1 MPTMCAFGPCGFAGL
16 ASHAGAQCVRDGG
29 LALQKRVVELGS
41 ASCTAVRARCAAPSS
56 PSVCSSRKGVWSAP
70 TSSSPVVAIPENW
83 GAKDDP
89 RIATQAEVDAT
100 WWRAFGDPTLEQLV
114 QMAYHQN
121 LPLQIAGLRIVEARA
136 QLGISIGKQ
145 WPQVQ
150 EAFGSATAVG
160 LSSSMPNTAAL
171 PNFVPRYGDYQVGF
185 DAAWELDFWG
195 KYRRGVRADAAA
207 ALASVADYYSALVS
221 LTAEVVRAYVSIR
234 TTETLIGEA
243 RDNVRVQE
251 DGLAIA
257 TSRFQNGATSEL
269 DPAQAATLLE
279 STRATMPPLQAT
291 LEQGR
296 NALCTL
302 LGMQPGSLDSL
313 LATGAKKV
321 PVVPTRVAVGM
332 PADMLRRR
340 PDVRSAELH
349 AAAQCER
356 IGIAK
361 ADYYPSFSI
370 AGVLG
375 LETTSTAQGLA
386 AINAGSIFYSVG
398 PQIHWSF
405 LNYGRI
411 TNNVRVQD
419 ARFQELLVEYQ
430 NTILTAVHEVE
441 DALSG
446 FLNAQNAIAPNEK
459 AVVTARRSLELAISQ
474 YREGSADY
482 QRVLDSE
489 HALLQQEQSL
499 TQASSSIATNLVA
512 LYKALGGGW
521 QLEQGRSVVPDHT
534 RREMEKRTNWGGMLK
549 QSVEH

>member
-1 MPTMCAFGPCGFAGL
+1 MTRSTLFVLGTLFFAQGCLVGPDFKKPA
-16 ASHAGAQCVRDGG
+16 
-29 LALQKRVVELGS
+29 VV
-41 ASCTAVRARCAAPSS
+41 V
-56 PSVCSSRKGVWSAP
+56 
-70 TSSSPVVAIPENW
+70 PENW
-83 GAKDDP
+83 GAKNDP
-89 RIATQAEVDAT
+89 RIATQTDIDAD

-121 LPLQIAGLRIVEARA
+121 LPLQVAGLRIVEARA
-136 QLGISIGKQ
+136 QLGIAYGRL

-150 EAFGSATAVG
+150 EAFASGTAVG
-160 LSSSMPNTAAL
+160 LSSSTPNG
-171 PNFVPRYGDYQVGF
+171 PQFPGWVNRFGDYQVGF

-207 ALASVADYYSALVS
+207 ALASMADYYSALVS
-221 LTAEVVRAYVSIR
+221 LTAEVVRSYVTIR
-234 TTETLIGEA
+234 TTEMLITEA
-243 RDNVRVQE
+243 NDNVRVQE
-251 DGLAIA
+251 GALAVA
-257 TSRFQNGATSEL
+257 KSRFENGATSEL
-269 DPAQAATLLE
+269 DPTQAATILE
-279 STRATMPPLQAT
+279 STRATIPPLQAA
-291 LEQGR
+291 LEQTR

-302 LGMQPGSLDSL
+302 LGVHPGSLDSL
-313 LATGAKKV
+313 LATGPKKV
-321 PVVPTRVAVGM
+321 PIAPTRVAVGM

-340 PDVRSAELH
+340 PDIRSAELH

-375 LETTSTAQGLA
+375 LETTSSAQGLA
-386 AINAGSIFYSVG
+386 AITGDSIFYSVG
-398 PQIHWSF
+398 PQVHWSF

-419 ARFQELLVEYQ
+419 AKFQELLVEYQ
-430 NTILTAVHEVE
+430 NTVLVAVREVE

-446 FLNAQNAIAPNEK
+446 FLNAQDAIAPSEK
-459 AVVTARRSLELAISQ
+459 AVATAQRALELAISQ

-489 HALLQQEQSL
+489 HALLQQQQNL

-521 QLEQGRSVVPDHT
+521 HVEQGKKVVTDQT
-534 RREMEKRTNWGGMLK
+534 RREMEKRTGWGDMLK
-549 QSVEH
+549 PAEKH

>member
-1 MPTMCAFGPCGFAGL
+1 MLRRTLF
-16 ASHAGAQCVRDGG
+16 V
-29 LALQKRVVELGS
+29 LGS
-41 ASCTAVRARCAAPSS
+41 MLFAQACLVGPDF
-56 PSVCSSRKGVWSAP
+56 KH
-70 TSSSPVVAIPENW
+70 PVVAIPQNW

-89 RIATQAEVDAT
+89 RIATQTEIDAS

-114 QMAYHQN
+114 QMAYNQN
-121 LPLQIAGLRIVEARA
+121 LPLQVAGLRIVEARA
-136 QLGISIGKQ
+136 QLGISVGKQ

-160 LSSSMPNTAAL
+160 LSKSVPLADTV
-171 PNFVPRYGDYQVGF
+171 PNFVNRYGDYQVGF

-195 KYRRGVRADAAA
+195 KYRRGVRADAAS
-207 ALASVADYYSALVS
+207 ALASLADYYSALVS

-234 TTETLIGEA
+234 TSEMLIAEA
-243 RDNVRVQE
+243 RDNVRIQE
-251 DGLAIA
+251 DAYEIA
-257 TSRFQNGATSEL
+257 KSRFQNGATSEL
-269 DPAQAATLLE
+269 DPTQALTVLE
-279 STRATMPPLQAT
+279 STRASIPPLQAT
-291 LEQGR
+291 LDQAR

-302 LGMQPGSLDSL
+302 LGVHPGSLDGVIASGPKRIPI
-313 LATGAKKV
+313 A
-321 PVVPTRVAVGM
+321 PPRVAVGM

-340 PDVRSAELH
+340 PDVRSAEFN

-375 LETTSTAQGLA
+375 LETTSTAAGMA
-386 AINAGSIFYSVG
+386 PINADSLFYSVG
-398 PQIHWSF
+398 PQVHWSF

-419 ARFQELLVEYQ
+419 AKFQELLVQYQ
-430 NTILTAVHEVE
+430 NTVLVAVREVE

-446 FLNAQNAIAPNEK
+446 FLNAQDAIAPNQK
-459 AVVTARRSLELAISQ
+459 ALATAQRALELAISQ

-489 HALLQQEQSL
+489 HSLLQQQQSL

-521 QLEQGRSVVPDHT
+521 QLEQGTHVVPDHI
-534 RREMEKRTNWGGMLK
+534 RREMEDRTNWGGMLK
-549 QSVEH
+549 HKHEH